1 MTKKKGTLQYD
12 RESGR
17 FDIHFDDGKCYGGLH
32 CGECLDV
39 RLNEVWVPTR
49 IEMSEDWYLVGEV
62 WVPTRIEMSEDWYLV
77 GLPELRLEGLTVQ
90 IGGYS

>member
-17 FDIHFDDGKCYGGLH
+17 FDIHFDDGLH

-39 RLNEVWVPTR
+39 RLN
-49 IEMSEDWYLVGEV
+49 EV

>member
-12 RESGR
+12 RESDR
-17 FDIHFDDGKCYGGLH
+17 FDIHFDDGKYYGGLH

-49 IEMSEDWYLVGEV
+49 IEMSEDWYLVGL
-62 WVPTRIEMSEDWYLV
+62 R
-77 GLPELRLEGLTVQ
+77 ELRLEGLTVQ
-90 IGGYS
+90 IGCYS

>member
-1 MTKKKGTLQYD
+1 MTKKKGTLQYQYD

-49 IEMSEDWYLVGEV
+49 IEMSEDWYLVG
-62 WVPTRIEMSEDWYLV
+62 
-77 GLPELRLEGLTVQ
+77 LPELRLEGLTVQ
-90 IGGYS
+90 IGCYS